1 MSKRHG
7 LLLLLRINGSER
19 RRSQD
24 KLCAK
29 VGDRKPQGSRNIRK
43 LVGEIAEGQFDC
55 ISAGKCAA
63 IFLFHYCVI
72 STFTYAWNKPEMRIN
87 CALTVLLIVLS
98 ITSPQIQSARTQK
111 ASPSTL
117 QRIRLLINEKIEK
130 ELPQSDVQINES
142 FKFVR
147 NPNAEPYRD
156 ELTVNNGKDDYFQG
170 DIDLSTKQAQE
181 LLADFGY
188 NEDDTKRHTTKKRF
202 KRKIGREPLYKR
214 WNKQRPIGY
223 DFVETIPAA
232 TRQSIRKALDM
243 WQTKTCLRFAENG
256 AGIDRLEFYDGG
268 GCSSFVGRTGGT
280 QGISI
285 STPGCD
291 IPGIISHEVGHA
303 LGLFHEQA
311 RPDQDKNVIV
321 HYKCVRF
328 EMLIIIDQMFSN
340 IPLSRWNNFYPVN
353 RQQAETASLL
363 YDYGSVMHYSA
374 YGFAQNPN
382 QPTLTTID
390 PRFFYTMGQRAGPS
404 FLDFYAINKAYKCG
418 ETCRNK
424 IKCSN
429 GGYQNPNDCSRC
441 ICPTGL
447 SGQTC
452 TEVEYSSCGA
462 KVQVTT
468 NHIITLETPNFP
480 NVFSYGIDCVWLLEA
495 PEGGRVHIEF
505 DDQFEYQC
513 TEPCDNSFVEL
524 KVLNSFQATGFRFC
538 CSNRPEKLVSENSK
552 ALIMHRSFG
561 SVTRGFRARVW
572 SDKPIEVQTTTL
584 NPPTISR
591 ANTPLPETIIFT
603 SQSTSALISTTFY
616 SSTTTTTTEIPDVT
630 ESITLPGEFTNSV
643 TTDIEGNR
651 IGNVEVGVETTV
663 TPFTLFPTLPTWP
676 TFTERPTSETST
688 TTTEISSAECACGP
702 WGPYS
707 DCNQQCGGCGHR
719 SRKRACRSSESCR
732 NEEKRACNFD
742 ACPEGTNFIW
752 NNGEFHFLF
761 NRCCVGLIE
770 HMGQCGA
777 LDQNKNSLLDL
788 FVKFLRPEDAGNSTH
803 RIPIPD

>member
-1 MSKRHG
+1 
-7 LLLLLRINGSER
+7 
-19 RRSQD
+19 
-24 KLCAK
+24 
-29 VGDRKPQGSRNIRK
+29 
-43 LVGEIAEGQFDC
+43 
-55 ISAGKCAA
+55 
-63 IFLFHYCVI
+63 
-72 STFTYAWNKPEMRIN
+72 MRVN

-98 ITSPQIQSARTQK
+98 IIVVPQIQSARTEK
-111 ASPSTL
+111 ASRSAL

-130 ELPQSDVQINES
+130 ELPQSDVQIDES
-142 FKFVR
+142 PKFVR
-147 NPNAEPYRD
+147 NPNAKPYRD

-170 DIDLSTKQAQE
+170 DIDLSTKQAEE
-181 LLADFGY
+181 LLADFGH
-188 NEDDTKRHTTKKRF
+188 DDPKSHTTKERF
-202 KRKIGREPLYKR
+202 KRKVGREPLYKR

-223 DFVETIPAA
+223 DFVEAIPAA
-232 TRQSIRKALDM
+232 TRQRIREALDM

-321 HYKCVRF
+321 HYN
-328 EMLIIIDQMFSN
+328 N
-340 IPLSRWNNFYPVN
+340 IPVGRWNNFYPVS
-353 RQQAETASLL
+353 RQQAETGSLL
-363 YDYGSVMHYSA
+363 YDFGSVMHYSA

-382 QPTLTTID
+382 HPTLTTID
-390 PRFFYTMGQRAGPS
+390 PRFFYTMGQRASPS

-418 ETCRNK
+418 EKCRNK

-429 GGYQNPNDCSRC
+429 GGYQNPNDCNRC
-441 ICPTGL
+441 ICPSGF

-462 KVQVTT
+462 RVQVST
-468 NHIITLETPNFP
+468 NNIITLETPNFP
-480 NVFSYGIDCVWLLEA
+480 NIFPYGIDCVWLVEA
-495 PEGGRVHIEF
+495 PTGGRVHIEF

-524 KVLNSFQATGFRFC
+524 KVLNNFQATGFRFC
-538 CSNRPEKLVSENSK
+538 CSNRPEKMVSENSK

-572 SDKPIEVQTTTL
+572 SDKPIEVQTTTS
-584 NPPTISR
+584 NPPTITHV
-591 ANTPLPETIIFT
+591 NTPLPETITFT
-603 SQSTSALISTTFY
+603 TQPTSVVTSTTFY
-616 SSTTTTTTEIPDVT
+616 SSTTTTTEIPDVT
-630 ESITLPGEFTNSV
+630 ESITLPGEITNSV

-676 TFTERPTSETST
+676 TFTERPTSEIST
-688 TTTEISSAECACGP
+688 TTTEISSVECACGP

-788 FVKFLRPEDAGNSTH
+788 FVKLLRPEDAGNSTH
-803 RIPIPD
+803 RVPIPD